1 MSDLTISK
9 LARRAGVGVET
20 IRFYERKG
28 LLERPP
34 TPADGYRT
42 YPPEALRRVRFIR
55 RAKDLGFTLRE
66 IDDLLGLR
74 IDPECRCDDVRAR
87 AVAKLDDVNE
97 RITGLVRVRDV
108 LADLVAACE
117 EVAPTGPCPIL
128 DALEDTDA

>member
-28 LLERPP
+28 LLERPSA
-34 TPADGYRT
+34 PAAGYRT
-42 YPPEALRRVRFIR
+42 YPPEAIRRVRFIR

-74 IDPECRCDDVRAR
+74 VDPGCRCDDVRAR

-97 RITGLVRVRDV
+97 RIADLARVRDA
-108 LADLVAACE
+108 LADLVSACE
-117 EVAPTGPCPIL
+117 QVAPTGPCPIL
-128 DALEDTDA
+128 DAMEDTDA